1 MKLLELQQEQEERE
15 LLERDSNGAPATTR
29 SAVVEQ
35 VAFGRVEGEVR
46 ERRRADYANA
56 KSMPGS
62 RRHSGELQ
70 GDDGIAQGGAEARRV
85 MKGDGTNM
93 NSFLFDDELD
103 GDINSERLFP
113 YSLAIVVKSAR
124 LILPIGATRK
134 RRFDKP
140 VES

>member
-15 LLERDSNGAPATTR
+15 LLERDTNGAPATTR

-35 VAFGRVEGEVR
+35 VAFGSVEGEVR

-103 GDINSERLFP
+103 GDINSECLFQRSHAP
-113 YSLAIVVKSAR
+113 SLSSSSR
-124 LILPIGATRK
+124 LI
-134 RRFDKP
+134 
-140 VES
+140 